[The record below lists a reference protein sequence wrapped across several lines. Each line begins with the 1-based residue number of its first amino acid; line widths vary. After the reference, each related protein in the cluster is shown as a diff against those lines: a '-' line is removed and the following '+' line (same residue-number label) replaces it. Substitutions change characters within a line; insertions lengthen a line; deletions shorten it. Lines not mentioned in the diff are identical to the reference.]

1 MQVPIHPGLIK
12 SLSHNYVLPSC
23 SFNKRFVPLFQ
34 HVIRVNT
41 DYVPTVCLGLSFTHV
56 TV

>member
-1 MQVPIHPGLIK
+1 MQVPIHAGLIK